1 MKDTEIMSTE
11 QMTAED
17 ESNRTEQ
24 TAEPFLIPDMSE
36 EDTEDENLEDMVD
49 IDSLVAKID
58 AKIAE
63 LEREENEFKSVKEI
77 IFQSIKTTLEDH
89 HIKYV
94 CNPAQEWVIEISFSI
109 DNKPFHMQIIFENE
123 KIIVHSVFPFRVQA
137 NSLALVCLHMAEF
150 NRNRAFSTMQLDMD
164 SGEISMNYTYL
175 INKADNY
182 NAEHFWTYMLSFI
195 QPSLDTYVRLNRLA
209 VGKVSKT
216 KKEYYKAL
224 LEKSLAVLNGEE
236 DEENIIYGDGWVK
249 DFFDRKQALL
259 ERLKAVTEHNLP
271 DDTSEKVEEKAS
283 SFDQLYKSNPCENK
297 AYYDRHQ
304 PHPIGNRINCHVYPC
319 EMVKP
324 AIECCKSN
332 TCSVLTKR
340 LHIHRLN
347 QSCPYCKH
355 CKEYAS
361 NQQILLFA
369 LFHNST
375 SFLFWLVFPTTP
387 PYQKV

>member
-77 IFQSIKTTLEDH
+77 IFQISKTKLEKH
-89 HIKYV
+89 NSRYE
-94 CNPAQEWVIEISFSI
+94 CNKAQEWVIEISFSI

-123 KIIVHSVFPFRVQA
+123 KIIVHSVFAFRVQA

-283 SFDQLYKSNPCENK
+283 SFDENVK
-297 AYYDRHQ
+297 AEALSGNADMLLPFEGLDR
-304 PHPIGNRINCHVYPC
+304 
-319 EMVKP
+319 
-324 AIECCKSN
+324 S
-332 TCSVLTKR
+332 
-340 LHIHRLN
+340 
-347 QSCPYCKH
+347 
-355 CKEYAS
+355 
-361 NQQILLFA
+361 
-369 LFHNST
+369 ST
-375 SFLFWLVFPTTP
+375 SGEDD
-387 PYQKV
+387 

>member
-236 DEENIIYGDGWVK
+236 DEENIIYGDGWGK

-283 SFDQLYKSNPCENK
+283 SFDENVK
-297 AYYDRHQ
+297 AEALSGNTDMLLPFEGLDR
-304 PHPIGNRINCHVYPC
+304 
-319 EMVKP
+319 
-324 AIECCKSN
+324 S
-332 TCSVLTKR
+332 
-340 LHIHRLN
+340 
-347 QSCPYCKH
+347 
-355 CKEYAS
+355 
-361 NQQILLFA
+361 
-369 LFHNST
+369 ST
-375 SFLFWLVFPTTP
+375 SGEDD
-387 PYQKV
+387 